1 MDTTSNLYTRLFLSF
16 LIGLF
21 IFQSCMDDPSIPGEI
36 FNARTPE
43 VETSSVESYSATT
56 ITVSGA
62 VLQANGAEVTEKGI
76 CWGTSSPVSAVNK
89 VPAGNGLGSF
99 TAEVKGLSANK
110 TYYLRAYAINAK
122 GTAYGQE
129 RTVVTTEGLGVV
141 ATLFPDQINATSA
154 VSGGIIEVKGPE
166 EIVSRGL
173 CYGTEPNPTIEN
185 SVVESIT
192 NTDSFSCKLTS
203 LKPLTKYYVR
213 AFVTNI
219 VGTYYGSSETFVT
232 TSGKPSIAPLKLLQ
246 VRMFEADLES
256 EVISEG
262 DATVTARG
270 ICFSES
276 ASVSVNN
283 DSVFVGTGIGKFSAT
298 IKNLKTNTTYYAR
311 SFAVNSFGIQY
322 SNTIQFTTQ
331 NALPIVENTI
341 VADIKD
347 GKAKVGG
354 TVVDMG
360 YSEVIARG
368 ICWSLSNDP
377 ISNDPTIQDNV
388 LNFTPG
394 IGVFTGYLEKLIPEK
409 IYNVRAFATNSIG
422 TSYGSKVTFTTPK
435 AFTVM
440 ADFENTLLSGA
451 AAFSALNRA
460 YFVGG
465 DEGRLYT
472 NNVLEFDPISNFWR
486 PRLDY
491 PLGGRKFM
499 TAFST
504 DQTAYLLGGLVNPG
518 VPTTEFYKF
527 KVILNEWVALPP
539 FPGTARWSA
548 KATVQSTGAVT
559 YGYVIGGRTTNAIL
573 NEVWRYNTIQ
583 EEWLQIENFP
593 ISQYGGI
600 VLSKN
605 DTIFAGLG
613 QTSESTSTKTLWISS
628 GDISTWK
635 EETEIPK
642 LAGTI
647 SSGAILNDCL
657 YVIDSNNRIWEYNIK
672 QKVWT
677 LKNTLEGPL
686 NGGHSMLM
694 LNSSIYIGMSFYS
707 PLMIKYDPAWDN

>member
-1 MDTTSNLYTRLFLSF
+1 MKLNIRQFSAL

-21 IFQSCMDDPSIPGEI
+21 IFQSCLDDPTIPDEI
-36 FNARTPE
+36 FNARAPV
-43 VETSSVESYSATT
+43 VETSSVESYSSTN
-56 ITVSGA
+56 ITVSGV
-62 VLQANGAEVTEKGI
+62 VLQDNGAEVTEKGI
-76 CWGTSSPVSAVNK
+76 CWSTSSQDSTNNKK
-89 VPAGNGLGSF
+89 VPAGAGLGSF
-99 TAEVKGLSANK
+99 TVEVKGFSVD
-110 TYYLRAYAINAK
+110 TIYYLRAYAINAK
-122 GTAYGQE
+122 GMAYGQE
-129 RTVVTTEGLGVV
+129 RTVY
-141 ATLFPDQINATSA
+141 I
-154 VSGGIIEVKGPE
+154 
-166 EIVSRGL
+166 
-173 CYGTEPNPTIEN
+173 
-185 SVVESIT
+185 
-192 NTDSFSCKLTS
+192 
-203 LKPLTKYYVR
+203 
-213 AFVTNI
+213 
-219 VGTYYGSSETFVT
+219 
-232 TSGKPSIAPLKLLQ
+232 
-246 VRMFEADLES
+246 
-256 EVISEG
+256 
-262 DATVTARG
+262 
-270 ICFSES
+270 
-276 ASVSVNN
+276 
-283 DSVFVGTGIGKFSAT
+283 
-298 IKNLKTNTTYYAR
+298 
-311 SFAVNSFGIQY
+311 
-322 SNTIQFTTQ
+322 
-331 NALPIVENTI
+331 ALPIVENTI

-504 DQTAYLLGGLVNPG
+504 DQSAYLLGGLVNPG

-548 KATVQSTGAVT
+548 KATVQSKGAVT